1 MYKSSNCPD
10 ISNELTIQ
18 RYGNGVKLIR
28 PDDMTISNALRNESH
43 TLAHASRLAF
53 SFCLLNTESEILRMN
68 EAGAELNGFASEND
82 IVGKSLFDLYE
93 RDNAQILR
101 NDDINILKSKNI
113 CIDENKPARK
123 DGVTFHNLT
132 IDAPWYDHDDKL
144 IGLLGFSVV
153 LGGLPA
159 TPVEPALNYLRD
171 LGLLAPLTTTIVN
184 DISLTKREKSCLDQL
199 MIGKSYKQI
208 GEALHISARTVEHC
222 IERIKLKFGV
232 KTKFQLI
239 EAMQSYY

>member
-1 MYKSSNCPD
+1 MYLPSNCPD
-10 ISNELTIQ
+10 ISNELYIQ
-18 RYGNGVKLIR
+18 RYGNGVKLVR
-28 PDDMTISNALRNESH
+28 PDAKISALQNETH

-93 RDNAQILR
+93 RDNAQVLR
-101 NDDINILKSKNI
+101 NDDIAILRSKKT

-132 IDAPWYDHDDKL
+132 IDAPWYDDDDRL
-144 IGLLGFSVV
+144 VGLLGFSVV

-159 TPVEPALNYLRD
+159 APIEPALNYLRE
-171 LGLLAPLTTTIVN
+171 LGLLAPLTSTTIN
-184 DISLTKREKSCLDQL
+184 NISLTSREKSCLDQL
-199 MIGKSYKQI
+199 MRGKSFKQI
-208 GEALHISARTVEHC
+208 GESLHISARTVEHC
-222 IERIKLKFGV
+222 IERIKVKFGV

-239 EAMQSYY
+239 EALQSYYL